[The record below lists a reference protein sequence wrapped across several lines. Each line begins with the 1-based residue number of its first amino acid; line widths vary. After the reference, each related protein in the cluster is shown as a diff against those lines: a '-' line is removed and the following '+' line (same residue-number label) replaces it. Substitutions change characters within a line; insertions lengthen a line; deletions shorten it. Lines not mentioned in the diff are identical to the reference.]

1 MPQKESSDSTKTT
14 VRRIK
19 ATDDTPKKV
28 KKTDEKVAAK
38 TEKTAKVV
46 KSDKKRSRN
55 PFRALGG
62 YFKGAWQ
69 ELKMVRWPT
78 RAATWSMTLA
88 VLAFTGIFVIVILL
102 LDAGFN
108 WVFEQILK

>member
-28 KKTDEKVAAK
+28 KKTNEKVAA
-38 TEKTAKVV
+38 KTAKVV